1 MRPYIN
7 QIYDQYRGGG
17 SDGDSNSDPGS
28 DGSRR
33 PTITESSSADSS
45 PASGNRQAGSNP
57 TPGETAA
64 PPAAESTTASA
75 AWDVAPLVASPRGAG
90 CSGHELAEQQQKRPR
105 QQQQQPQQQQEQQQ
119 PRPPIPFP
127 LVAAAVQQQQQQRQ
141 LPAPPLLLEAR
152 EEQQQQRTSSEQPPL
167 VNPPIP
173 FPLSALS
180 SSFPL
185 TAPLVAAAVQQQQQQ
200 RPLPAPPL
208 LLEAREEQQQ
218 QRTSSEQPPLVDPP
232 LQLPPFAPLVAA
244 AAQQPEEQQQQRTSS
259 EQPQLVGPPSPLP
272 FAPLVP
278 AAADG
283 PSSTKFSPVPASC
296 FGEDGEELGSNTSR
310 SSSPMEPSAMVVEL
324 RSLISPKQGGLDSE
338 LSLSLLPST
347 SPSPRVDAIESSR
360 TLAGLIGR
368 LDA

>member
-127 LVAAAVQQQQQQRQ
+127 L
-141 LPAPPLLLEAR
+141 
-152 EEQQQQRTSSEQPPL
+152 
-167 VNPPIP
+167 
-173 FPLSALS
+173 SALS

-218 QRTSSEQPPLVDPP
+218 QRTSSEQP
-232 LQLPPFAPLVAA
+232 
-244 AAQQPEEQQQQRTSS
+244 
-259 EQPQLVGPPSPLP
+259 QLVGPPSPLP

-283 PSSTKFSPVPASC
+283 PSSTKFSPVPLSC

>member
-218 QRTSSEQPPLVDPP
+218 QRTSSEQP
-232 LQLPPFAPLVAA
+232 
-244 AAQQPEEQQQQRTSS
+244 
-259 EQPQLVGPPSPLP
+259 QLVGPPSPLP

>member
-141 LPAPPLLLEAR
+141 
-152 EEQQQQRTSSEQPPL
+152 
-167 VNPPIP
+167 
-173 FPLSALS
+173 
-180 SSFPL
+180 
-185 TAPLVAAAVQQQQQQ
+185 
-200 RPLPAPPL
+200 LPAPPL